1 MFCPD
6 DDFFC
11 KKFSNLDPSRPSLS
25 NQPKPFRSK
34 ISSSCQLF
42 LPFFDCRFL
51 ILHSVNLTGL
61 EPGRRYRYR
70 IFADEA
76 PQRRQRM
83 ADEFKEKTST
93 SDVFDFVYPDN
104 FDNVGPSLTFTSSPQ
119 RFMLFSDTSVDDRG
133 GIIDALVKEV
143 EENSPVDMMLS
154 MGDYGY
160 DLVTPRGEERV
171 ADLLYE

>member
-1 MFCPD
+1 
-6 DDFFC
+6 
-11 KKFSNLDPSRPSLS
+11 
-25 NQPKPFRSK
+25 
-34 ISSSCQLF
+34 
-42 LPFFDCRFL
+42 
-51 ILHSVNLTGL
+51 
-61 EPGRRYRYR
+61 
-70 IFADEA
+70 
-76 PQRRQRM
+76 M

-93 SDVFDFVYPDN
+93 SDVFNFVYPDN
-104 FDNVGPSLTFTSSPQ
+104 FNIVGPSPTSTSSPQ